1 VTAPDDAAFV
11 VVGAHTFIGGRLVD
25 RLAARGRNVI
35 ALIRPPLDDD
45 PATIAAPPHAADTPL
60 RPEGTPRGPEPRGA
74 TTDVGPTESAD
85 RSWAA
90 GTAAVAIEG
99 DGPGAVVAAIET
111 GAAGRRVAAV
121 LHAEIDAERCAPAA
135 LGELTPDVWH
145 ERCARPVDSALWTAR
160 AAFALMAGGEDRT
173 GGGGVLGFVCPSVA
187 LTGAAGQVALS
198 TTSEAIR
205 LLAKSAARSW
215 GRFGITVNAFAP
227 HVDACVPPVA
237 ADEGQRG
244 LQVHAT
250 ALDLAEVDPADDIA
264 SLLVY
269 LAAPGAAPLTGATLG
284 ADGGSLMAP

>member
-11 VVGAHTFIGGRLVD
+11 VVGAHTFIGGCLVD
-25 RLAARGRNVI
+25 RLAVRGRHVI
-35 ALIRPPLDDD
+35 ALIRPPVDDD
-45 PATIAAPPHAADTPL
+45 PATIAAPRL
-60 RPEGTPRGPEPRGA
+60 RSEGRPRGSESQGA

-85 RSWAA
+85 RSWAT
-90 GTAAVAIEG
+90 GTTAVAIEG
-99 DGPGAVVAAIET
+99 EGPGAVVAAIET

-121 LHAEIDAERCAPAA
+121 LHAEIDAERCAPAS

-160 AAFALMAGGEDRT
+160 AAFALMATGDGRT
-173 GGGGVLGFVCPSVA
+173 GQGGVIGFVCPSVA
-187 LTGAAGQVALS
+187 LTGAAGQVAMS

-215 GRFGITVNAFAP
+215 GRSGITVNAFAP
-227 HVDACVPPVA
+227 HLDACVPPA
-237 ADEGQRG
+237 PPDEGERG

-250 ALDLAEVDPADDIA
+250 ALDLADVDPADDIA

-269 LAAPGAAPLTGATLG
+269 LAAPGAARLTGATLG